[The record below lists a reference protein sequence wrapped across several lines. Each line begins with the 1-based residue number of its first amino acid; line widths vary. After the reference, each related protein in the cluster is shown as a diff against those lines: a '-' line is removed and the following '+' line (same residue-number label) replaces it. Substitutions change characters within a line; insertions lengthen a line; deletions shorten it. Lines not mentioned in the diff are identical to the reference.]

1 MGSDSRGIVVIK
13 ELFSKDVHKEIISF
27 VQNEVNTYPLDEDN
41 SLFFRRCKQNID
53 FFVHIHEQLVDLA
66 SECFQVK
73 LKPSYSFLSMYEDKG
88 RCPLHL
94 DRPPCYRTIDYLIN
108 SDSKD
113 GWPINI
119 SHPWSDD
126 KVKSF
131 LGKKSGLSK
140 EEFDLRIEN
149 ETWES
154 IVLEENDAAGYSGTH
169 SWHYRPTLSNGKSN
183 LVFFHF
189 VKEDYDGE
197 LL

>member
-1 MGSDSRGIVVIK
+1 MDSDSRGIVVIK
-13 ELFSKDVHKEIISF
+13 ELFSKDVHKEIINF
-27 VQNEVNTYPLDEDN
+27 VQHEANKYPLDEDN
-41 SLFFRRCKQNID
+41 SMFFRRCKQNID
-53 FFVHIHEQLVDLA
+53 FFVHIHDQLTELA

-73 LKPSYSFLSMYEDKG
+73 LKPSYSFLSMYKDKG

-108 SDSKD
+108 TESES

-131 LGKKSGLSK
+131 VGSKSNLSK
-140 EEFDLRIEN
+140 AEFDLRVEA

-154 IVLEENDAAGYSGTH
+154 ITVEENDAVGYSGTN
-169 SWHYRPTLSNGKSN
+169 SWHYRPTLSNGWSN

-189 VKEDYDGE
+189 VKEDYDGT

>member
-1 MGSDSRGIVVIK
+1 VGSDSRGIVVIK

-140 EEFDLRIEN
+140 EEFDLRVEN
-149 ETWES
+149 EIWES
-154 IVLEENDAAGYSGTH
+154 IILEENDAAGYSGTN